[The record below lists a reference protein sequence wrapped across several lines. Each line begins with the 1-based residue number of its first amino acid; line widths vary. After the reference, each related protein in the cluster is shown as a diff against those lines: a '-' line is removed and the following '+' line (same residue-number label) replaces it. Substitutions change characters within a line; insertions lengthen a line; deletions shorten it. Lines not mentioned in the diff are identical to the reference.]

1 MWHAGPRGGEGK
13 GREPPFSSPPHPT
26 HPPAPTRAC
35 TQDKP
40 STFPRRTPP
49 LPLPPSPATSCI
61 CVGTG
66 RQARAA
72 GRSSPPAVNLP
83 QTHASRFPSLLPPP
97 HLHGQRAGL
106 PHPVPPSGTR
116 LCPSASEAGPPGSRG
131 LAAPLAGY
139 CCGATT
145 RPPALKPPPLPSRHQ
160 PTAHLP
166 ISRRVILREFSW
178 EGPPTLF
185 FCLSRGLDA
194 ALNSTEEMRFPQTQL
209 HNDITM
215 CCKVAT
221 PLKSCVVQVGLG
233 HGHIPESMNRNNHM
247 KRFDHCLWLCSMAR
261 TTAIFPGCTGYFL
274 RKKSGQFEGRQSA
287 LYRTNGPAS
296 G

>member
-1 MWHAGPRGGEGK
+1 MPCGMRALVGAKVKGE
-13 GREPPFSSPPHPT
+13 S
-26 HPPAPTRAC
+26 
-35 TQDKP
+35 
-40 STFPRRTPP
+40 
-49 LPLPPSPATSCI
+49 PPSPLLPTQPIHPPQRAPARKTS
-61 CVGTG
+61 
-66 RQARAA
+66 RQPSPGARLPFPSLLPPPHLLHLRGYWAA
-72 GRSSPPAVNLP
+72 SMGSGPVFPTRRQPSPDARLL
-83 QTHASRFPSLLPPP
+83 FPSLLPPP

-116 LCPSASEAGPPGSRG
+116 LCPSASGAEPPGSRG

-166 ISRRVILREFSW
+166 ISRRVILPEFSW

-209 HNDITM
+209 HKDTTVG
-215 CCKVAT
+215 CKAGT
-221 PLKSCVVQVGLG
+221 PLKRCVIQVGPG
-233 HGHIPESMNRNNHM
+233 HGHIHEP
-247 KRFDHCLWLCSMAR
+247 
-261 TTAIFPGCTGYFL
+261 
-274 RKKSGQFEGRQSA
+274 
-287 LYRTNGPAS
+287 
-296 G
+296 